1 LKIRQARKILKAR
14 KAGRLF
20 ASKSSRSKF
29 AHKMST
35 VRKAIK
41 RRADHIALTHATRY
55 LSLRAF
61 LNDYISPKPPVPTWM
76 LDFHEA
82 VLKASSKVLQLPRG
96 RLGLREMM
104 HMERTRFVDP
114 EA

>member
-1 LKIRQARKILKAR
+1 MRQSITLIGCGKA
-14 KAGRLF
+14 KQPEAWNGQAKDL
-20 ASKSSRSKF
+20 
-29 AHKMST
+29 
-35 VRKAIK
+35 
-41 RRADHIALTHATRY
+41 
-55 LSLRAF
+55 
-61 LNDYISPKPPVPTWM
+61 YISPKPPVPTWM